1 MDMLFESEK
10 QKEATERL
18 LASVRVRTIN
28 SEIDAYLNEMLG
40 YAKEIDSILEKNN
53 LGARYLDRV
62 SMIDKVDSVYLDEDL
77 TSIDF
82 RIKEEIEDLLK
93 RINTRIRLVKTND
106 ALVKEIEESYDVDG
120 SDIDSDLADN
130 GEFFKEHTLD
140 ELKSSW
146 IEHPSCFCSMLS
158 CGGQGIVLYFLV
170 EDLRHN
176 ADLYWKY
183 FYLLFKKNG
192 INIDEHAK
200 DLMTRRRYISY
211 DEDKFINWNATP
223 FKLDEETNTLQLA
236 KSYVTNQIYNKEVGI
251 LSNLTHMTGNE
262 NSTIVDE
269 LNYVNERLQWQDL
282 N

>member
-53 LGARYLDRV
+53 LGVRYLDRV

-77 TSIDF
+77 TNIDF

-120 SDIDSDLADN
+120 SDIDSDLAEAN
-130 GEFFKEHTLD
+130 
-140 ELKSSW
+140 
-146 IEHPSCFCSMLS
+146 
-158 CGGQGIVLYFLV
+158 
-170 EDLRHN
+170 
-176 ADLYWKY
+176 
-183 FYLLFKKNG
+183 
-192 INIDEHAK
+192 INI
-200 DLMTRRRYISY
+200 
-211 DEDKFINWNATP
+211 
-223 FKLDEETNTLQLA
+223 
-236 KSYVTNQIYNKEVGI
+236 
-251 LSNLTHMTGNE
+251 
-262 NSTIVDE
+262 
-269 LNYVNERLQWQDL
+269 
-282 N
+282 

>member
-53 LGARYLDRV
+53 LGVRYLDRV

-106 ALVKEIEESYDVDG
+106 ALVKEIEESYNVDG
-120 SDIDSDLADN
+120 SDLDNDLAEAN
-130 GEFFKEHTLD
+130 
-140 ELKSSW
+140 
-146 IEHPSCFCSMLS
+146 
-158 CGGQGIVLYFLV
+158 
-170 EDLRHN
+170 
-176 ADLYWKY
+176 
-183 FYLLFKKNG
+183 
-192 INIDEHAK
+192 INI
-200 DLMTRRRYISY
+200 
-211 DEDKFINWNATP
+211 
-223 FKLDEETNTLQLA
+223 
-236 KSYVTNQIYNKEVGI
+236 
-251 LSNLTHMTGNE
+251 
-262 NSTIVDE
+262 
-269 LNYVNERLQWQDL
+269 
-282 N
+282 

>member
-77 TSIDF
+77 TNIDF

-120 SDIDSDLADN
+120 SDIDSDLAEAN
-130 GEFFKEHTLD
+130 LNI
-140 ELKSSW
+140 LKNRLHVSD
-146 IEHPSCFCSMLS
+146 
-158 CGGQGIVLYFLV
+158 GI
-170 EDLRHN
+170 
-176 ADLYWKY
+176 
-183 FYLLFKKNG
+183 
-192 INIDEHAK
+192 
-200 DLMTRRRYISY
+200 S
-211 DEDKFINWNATP
+211 
-223 FKLDEETNTLQLA
+223 
-236 KSYVTNQIYNKEVGI
+236 
-251 LSNLTHMTGNE
+251 
-262 NSTIVDE
+262 
-269 LNYVNERLQWQDL
+269 
-282 N
+282 

>member
-40 YAKEIDSILEKNN
+40 YAKEIDSVLEKNN
-53 LGARYLDRV
+53 LDARYLDRV

-120 SDIDSDLADN
+120 SDIDSDLAEAN
-130 GEFFKEHTLD
+130 LNI
-140 ELKSSW
+140 LKNRLHVSD
-146 IEHPSCFCSMLS
+146 
-158 CGGQGIVLYFLV
+158 GI
-170 EDLRHN
+170 
-176 ADLYWKY
+176 
-183 FYLLFKKNG
+183 
-192 INIDEHAK
+192 
-200 DLMTRRRYISY
+200 S
-211 DEDKFINWNATP
+211 
-223 FKLDEETNTLQLA
+223 
-236 KSYVTNQIYNKEVGI
+236 
-251 LSNLTHMTGNE
+251 
-262 NSTIVDE
+262 
-269 LNYVNERLQWQDL
+269 
-282 N
+282 

>member
-53 LGARYLDRV
+53 LGTRYLDRV

-106 ALVKEIEESYDVDG
+106 ALIKEIEESYNVDG
-120 SDIDSDLADN
+120 SDIDSDLAEAN
-130 GEFFKEHTLD
+130 
-140 ELKSSW
+140 
-146 IEHPSCFCSMLS
+146 
-158 CGGQGIVLYFLV
+158 
-170 EDLRHN
+170 
-176 ADLYWKY
+176 
-183 FYLLFKKNG
+183 
-192 INIDEHAK
+192 INI
-200 DLMTRRRYISY
+200 
-211 DEDKFINWNATP
+211 
-223 FKLDEETNTLQLA
+223 
-236 KSYVTNQIYNKEVGI
+236 
-251 LSNLTHMTGNE
+251 
-262 NSTIVDE
+262 
-269 LNYVNERLQWQDL
+269 
-282 N
+282 

>member
-40 YAKEIDSILEKNN
+40 YAKEIDSILEKTS

-106 ALVKEIEESYDVDG
+106 ALIKEIEESYNVDG
-120 SDIDSDLADN
+120 SDLDNDLAEAN
-130 GEFFKEHTLD
+130 
-140 ELKSSW
+140 
-146 IEHPSCFCSMLS
+146 
-158 CGGQGIVLYFLV
+158 
-170 EDLRHN
+170 
-176 ADLYWKY
+176 
-183 FYLLFKKNG
+183 
-192 INIDEHAK
+192 INI
-200 DLMTRRRYISY
+200 
-211 DEDKFINWNATP
+211 
-223 FKLDEETNTLQLA
+223 
-236 KSYVTNQIYNKEVGI
+236 
-251 LSNLTHMTGNE
+251 
-262 NSTIVDE
+262 
-269 LNYVNERLQWQDL
+269 
-282 N
+282 

>member
-40 YAKEIDSILEKNN
+40 YAKEIDGILEKNN
-53 LGARYLDRV
+53 LGVRYLDRV

-120 SDIDSDLADN
+120 SDIDSDLAEAN
-130 GEFFKEHTLD
+130 LNI
-140 ELKSSW
+140 LKNRLHVSD
-146 IEHPSCFCSMLS
+146 
-158 CGGQGIVLYFLV
+158 GI
-170 EDLRHN
+170 
-176 ADLYWKY
+176 
-183 FYLLFKKNG
+183 
-192 INIDEHAK
+192 
-200 DLMTRRRYISY
+200 S
-211 DEDKFINWNATP
+211 
-223 FKLDEETNTLQLA
+223 
-236 KSYVTNQIYNKEVGI
+236 
-251 LSNLTHMTGNE
+251 
-262 NSTIVDE
+262 
-269 LNYVNERLQWQDL
+269 
-282 N
+282 